1 MNSIDHG
8 EADPKKDQEA
18 KPMESRNRVVESLRR
33 TFPEAILGTAVPVP
47 KVIYLTIQPSF
58 ISKACDHLFGQ
69 GARFVI
75 SVATDLLA
83 QSNRL
88 EVSHIFSFDEDC
100 VTVVIRSEANPTNPS
115 LDSISPAISAANWAE
130 RECRDLLGVDFI
142 GHPDPR
148 RLALADDWPKGV
160 HPLRRDFPY
169 NYKPPAAPENAVPL
183 NPPPPHASVFPIGPF
198 YPVLEEPAYFRVFVE
213 GEEIV
218 GCDYR
223 GFYNHRGIEKL
234 ADSALTYNQVV
245 FLAERICGI

>member
-1 MNSIDHG
+1 MRS
-8 EADPKKDQEA
+8 
-18 KPMESRNRVVESLRR
+18 ESQVVESLNQ
-33 TFPEAILGTAVPVP
+33 TFPEAKVTTAIPVP
-47 KVIYLTIQPSF
+47 GVIYITLHPSF
-58 ISKACDHLFGQ
+58 ISKVCDHLFSQ

-75 SVATDLLA
+75 SVATDFLA
-83 QSNRL
+83 QSNKIV
-88 EVSHIFSFDEDC
+88 VSHIFSFDEDC
-100 VTVVIRSEANPTNPS
+100 LTVAIRGQADCANLS
-115 LDSISPAISAANWAE
+115 LASISPAIPAANWAE

-148 RLALADDWPKGV
+148 RLALADDWPKDL

-169 NYKPPAAPENAVPL
+169 NYQPPPAPENAVPL
-183 NPPPPHASVFPIGPF
+183 KPPPPSASVVPIGPF

>member
-1 MNSIDHG
+1 VRSDN
-8 EADPKKDQEA
+8 Q
-18 KPMESRNRVVESLRR
+18 VVDSLRR
-33 TFPEAILGTAVPVP
+33 TFPEANASTTIPVP
-47 KVIYLTIQPSF
+47 GVIYITINPSF
-58 ISKACDHLFGQ
+58 ISKVCDHLFEQ

-75 SVATDLLA
+75 SVATDFLA
-83 QSNRL
+83 QSNKIV
-88 EVSHIFSFDEDC
+88 VSHIFSFDEDGL
-100 VTVVIRSEANPTNPS
+100 TVAIRGQADSAHLS
-115 LDSISPAISAANWAE
+115 LDSISPVIPAANWAE

-148 RLALADDWPKGV
+148 RLVLADDWPKDV

-169 NYKPPAAPENAVPL
+169 NYKPPSAPGNAVPL
-183 NPPPPHASVFPIGPF
+183 NPPPPQASVVPIGPF

-234 ADSALTYNQVV
+234 ADSVLTYNQVV

>member
-1 MNSIDHG
+1 MNSNG
-8 EADPKKDQEA
+8 PREADPGRDQEG
-18 KPMESRNRVVESLRR
+18 KPMRFEKQVVETLSQ
-33 TFPEAILGTAVPVP
+33 TFPEAIVATAIPVP
-47 KVIYLTIQPSF
+47 KVIYITINPSF
-58 ISKACDHLFGQ
+58 IPRVCDHLFEQ
-69 GARFVI
+69 GARFVV

-83 QSNRL
+83 KSNRL
-88 EVSHIFSFDEDC
+88 EVSHIFSFDGEGL
-100 VTVVIRSEANPTNPS
+100 TVLIRSQSNPS
-115 LDSISPAISAANWAE
+115 NPSMDSISPTIPAANWAE
-130 RECRDLLGVDFI
+130 REARDLLGVDFI

-148 RLALADDWPKGV
+148 RLTLADDWPKDV

-169 NYKPPAAPENAVPL
+169 NYRPPAAPENAVPL
-183 NPPPPHASVFPIGPF
+183 NPPPPQASVVPIGPF

-245 FLAERICGI
+245 FLAERI

>member
-1 MNSIDHG
+1 MQS
-8 EADPKKDQEA
+8 E
-18 KPMESRNRVVESLRR
+18 NRVVESLNQA
-33 TFPEAILGTAVPVP
+33 FPGAILATEVPVP
-47 KVIYLTIQPSF
+47 KVIYVTIDPSF
-58 ISKACDHLFGQ
+58 ISKACDHLFSQ

-75 SVATDLLA
+75 SVATDFLA
-83 QSNRL
+83 KTNRL

-100 VTVVIRSEANPTNPS
+100 LTVVIRSQASPLNPS
-115 LDSISPAISAANWAE
+115 LDSISPVISAANWAE

-148 RLALADDWPKGV
+148 RLVLADDWPKDV

-169 NYKPPAAPENAVPL
+169 NYHPPAAPENAVPL
-183 NPPPPHASVFPIGPF
+183 NPPPPQASVVPIGPF